1 MPLTPETLARHELVG
16 LAARVRAG
24 SNPDLLGIEGR
35 VVAETTNTLGI
46 EREGGESSESEDETS
61 SKRADGGSAERADRV
76 ATVPKAGTTFEF
88 TLPAGDTAGGERVTV
103 EGRRLVARPARRTE
117 QSGDSKWR

>member
-1 MPLTPETLARHELVG
+1 MPLTPETLSRHELVG
-16 LAARVRAG
+16 LDARVRAG
-24 SNPDLLGIEGR
+24 SNPDLLGIEGT

-46 EREGGESSESEDETS
+46 GG
-61 SKRADGGSAERADRV
+61 ADPSAGANRV

-88 TLPAGDTAGGERVTV
+88 TLASGEHVTV

-117 QSGDSKWR
+117 KSGDSKWR

>member
-1 MPLTPETLARHELVG
+1 MLTPETLTRHELVG
-16 LAARVRAG
+16 LSARVRAG
-24 SNPDLLGIEGR
+24 SNPDLLDIEGR

-46 EREGGESSESEDETS
+46 ERG
-61 SKRADGGSAERADRV
+61 DGASPERADRV

-88 TLPAGDTAGGERVTV
+88 TLPAEAGDAPEVVTV

-117 QSGDSKWR
+117 KSGDSKWR